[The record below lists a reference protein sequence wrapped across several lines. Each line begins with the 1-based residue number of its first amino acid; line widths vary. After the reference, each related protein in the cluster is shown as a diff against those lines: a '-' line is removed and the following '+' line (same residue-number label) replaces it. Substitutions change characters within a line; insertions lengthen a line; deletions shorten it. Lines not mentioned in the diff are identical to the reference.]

1 MTGKEKSTSGV
12 PQGIAG
18 IVCYFVPLI
27 GGLVFLFLEKENRLI
42 RFHAVQ
48 SVLLWIVFLIALAVL
63 GWIPVIGWLVGLV
76 LLVVWLYI
84 MYQALMER
92 EHLLPVIGRI
102 AKKQV
107 YGSEE
112 KAVEEE
118 EKEEK

>member
-1 MTGKEKSTSGV
+1 MAEKEKSTSGV

-18 IVCYFVPLI
+18 VVCYFVPLI

-76 LLVVWLYI
+76 LIVVWLYI

-92 EHLLPVIGRI
+92 DRMLPVIGKI
-102 AKKQV
+102 ARKQV
-107 YGSEE
+107 YGD
-112 KAVEEE
+112 E
-118 EKEEK
+118 EKEE